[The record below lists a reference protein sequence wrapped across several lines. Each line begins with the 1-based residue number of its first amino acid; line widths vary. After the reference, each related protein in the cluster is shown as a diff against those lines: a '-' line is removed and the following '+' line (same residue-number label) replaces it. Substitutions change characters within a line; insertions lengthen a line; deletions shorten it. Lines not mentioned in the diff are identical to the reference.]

1 MANRIY
7 SLTAILS
14 LLLVFVSLAQ
24 TGGLQS
30 PRYRSRRV
38 PLSELSEEG
47 MPEITAP
54 RHEYTFARLVY
65 SGGWGWRYG
74 RWAADAP
81 NTDVTFPTRI
91 NYIVYS
97 MTQ

>member
-1 MANRIY
+1 MIRR
-7 SLTAILS
+7 SLGLTALPSFLIIAA
-14 LLLVFVSLAQ
+14 SLAQ
-24 TGGLQS
+24 TGDAQGS
-30 PRYRSRRV
+30 RYRRRHV
-38 PLSELSEEG
+38 QEG
-47 MPEITAP
+47 SMEDLTAP

-91 NYIVYS
+91 NYVVYS